1 MVSGANMQ
9 VIFSLFD
16 DIVESWRTPTHQF
29 VEKIHKDSADAAV
42 CAKSMNQ
49 VQLGLLFCDECE

>member
-1 MVSGANMQ
+1 MQ